1 MYTVEFYENAKGESD
16 VWDFLEELR
25 IKAETNKDARIQ
37 YKQIS
42 FYIQLLQN
50 NGTRLPDNITKHID
64 DGIWEL
70 RPGNNRVLYFFFKNN
85 TFVLLHHFRKKTQKT
100 PRPEIEKAKTERA
113 DFLSREE
120 QKR

>member
-42 FYIQLLQN
+42 FYIQLLQD

-70 RPGNNRVLYFFFKNN
+70 RPGSNRVLYFFFKNN
-85 TFVLLHHFRKKTQKT
+85 TFILLHHFRKKTQKT